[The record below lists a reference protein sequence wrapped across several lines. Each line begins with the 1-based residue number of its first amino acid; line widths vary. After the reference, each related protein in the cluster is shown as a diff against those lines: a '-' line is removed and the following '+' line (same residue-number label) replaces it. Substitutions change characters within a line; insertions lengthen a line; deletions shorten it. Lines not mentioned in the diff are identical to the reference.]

1 MTTPH
6 HTTTEEDDDG
16 DLCAEECIYC
26 QHPATHCRCD
36 AIYDQWKENQA
47 P

>member
-6 HTTTEEDDDG
+6 HNNEEEDDG
-16 DLCAEECIYC
+16 DLYAEECIYC
-26 QHPATHCRCD
+26 GHPAIHCRCD
-36 AIYDQWKENQA
+36 AIYDQWKENQV